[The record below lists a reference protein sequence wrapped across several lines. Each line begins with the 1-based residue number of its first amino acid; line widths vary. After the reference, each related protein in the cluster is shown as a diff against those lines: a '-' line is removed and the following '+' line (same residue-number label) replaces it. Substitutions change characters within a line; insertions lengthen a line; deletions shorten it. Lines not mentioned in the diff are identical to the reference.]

1 MKSRFEKSERDFLF
15 YRLDL
20 VILKSDKQTMKP
32 TITIIGAGLSG
43 LTAAVYLHQKN
54 YQVQLIEASD
64 RVGGRIKTDCID
76 GFRLDRGF
84 QVLLTDYPETKALL
98 DYQKLNL
105 KPFIP
110 GATVLFEG
118 GQFDIADPFRR
129 PTALFGTLFAPVGS
143 LKDKVQT
150 FWLKLKLVRLSNSA
164 IFKQP
169 ETDTYSQLKRYGFS
183 QKMIDRFYKPFFSG
197 IFLENELTTSSNMFD
212 FVMKQFSTGD
222 AAIPELGMEEIP
234 KQLAALLPENSIQFE
249 TKVTAIENNTIY
261 LENGSEMNSDII
273 VIATEATGLAGNYIA
288 QQKQQSHSVTTVY
301 FEATK
306 APTNQAV
313 VILNAS
319 ENKKWVNNL
328 TVMSNISNKYAPDG
342 KVLLSISY
350 NGIPEIDDTI
360 VAENMKAELKQWY
373 GNQVDDWKMLKTYRI
388 QYALPNQDSVSDE
401 LTKTDMKINDN
412 IFICG
417 DHLMNG
423 SINAAM
429 KSGRLVAALID
440 EKKK

>member
-1 MKSRFEKSERDFLF
+1 
-15 YRLDL
+15 
-20 VILKSDKQTMKP
+20 
-32 TITIIGAGLSG
+32 
-43 LTAAVYLHQKN
+43 
-54 YQVQLIEASD
+54 
-64 RVGGRIKTDCID
+64 
-76 GFRLDRGF
+76 
-84 QVLLTDYPETKALL
+84 
-98 DYQKLNL
+98 
-105 KPFIP
+105 
-110 GATVLFEG
+110 
-118 GQFDIADPFRR
+118 
-129 PTALFGTLFAPVGS
+129 
-143 LKDKVQT
+143 
-150 FWLKLKLVRLSNSA
+150 
-164 IFKQP
+164 
-169 ETDTYSQLKRYGFS
+169 
-183 QKMIDRFYKPFFSG
+183 
-197 IFLENELTTSSNMFD
+197 MFD

-234 KQLAALLPENSIQFE
+234 KQLAALLPENSIQLN
-249 TKVTAIENNTIY
+249 TKVRAIENKTIY
-261 LENGSEMNSDII
+261 LENYSQIDSDII
-273 VIATEATGLAGNYIA
+273 LIATEAIGLAGNYIA

-350 NGIPEIDDTI
+350 NGIPEIEDTI

-373 GNQVDDWKMLKTYRI
+373 GNLVDDWKMLKTYRI

-401 LTKTDMKINDN
+401 LTITDMKINDN
-412 IFICG
+412 LFICG

-429 KSGRLVAALID
+429 KSGRLVAAIID